1 MLNALITMLK
11 RYPAMAIGALTVIAM
26 LGGSMVIE
34 FPADK
39 KIKQIEI
46 QIAQTWQ
53 QRQSWEQQQQIYHRQ
68 KEIEAIE
75 WRMRWIDNEINRIQM
90 IPKYLDRGATP
101 EELWQIEQFRQEWS
115 ILQDRLY
122 QLKQ

>member
-1 MLNALITMLK
+1 
-11 RYPAMAIGALTVIAM
+11 MAIGALTVIAM